1 MASVIRGGLGLS
13 LAMGIGR
20 FFYTPVLPLMIA
32 ALGWSGG
39 AAGWV
44 ATANYL
50 GYLVGSVALA
60 RGWMR
65 PGQVIYRGSLIA
77 STALLALV
85 ALSPALPWQLVVRF
99 GAGVASAIIF
109 VCITQTVANAPA
121 GSSSGRVYC
130 GVGAGIGISGLVVW
144 AFGPILDWRSLW
156 LLAAVVSALFSLI
169 AWGWRVDVTH
179 GPAAGAAASSRTGA
193 AVADAEPVGGPATEA
208 GRSAGARADGARA
221 RSRGGLLTVGYFFE
235 GFGYI
240 IIGTYLVVLAGP
252 VFGASAAALTWLVAG
267 LGAIVSPMVWS
278 WAAGRFGR
286 GRALIAVYG
295 LQLIGAIAGAVGG
308 SAILLFLSAFL
319 FGGTF
324 IGITMLTIATA
335 THGGMANASARLT
348 SWYSIGQVAGPAL
361 VALVLGD
368 RVVASFVVAAVAVAL
383 AMVATIAARVRP
395 A

>member
-1 MASVIRGGLGLS
+1 MASVIRGGLGMS

-44 ATANYL
+44 ASANYL
-50 GYLVGSVALA
+50 GYLAGSVALA

-65 PGQVIYRGSLIA
+65 PGQAIYRGSLIF

-144 AFGPILDWRSLW
+144 GFGSILDWRSLW
-156 LLAAVVSALFSLI
+156 LMAAVVSALFSLI
-169 AWGWRVDVTH
+169 AWGWQIDVTRRPVTAT
-179 GPAAGAAASSRTGA
+179 PAALPAEGSASAAKTS
-193 AVADAEPVGGPATEA
+193 
-208 GRSAGARADGARA
+208 
-221 RSRGGLLTVGYFFE
+221 SRGGLLTVGYFFE

-267 LGAIVSPMVWS
+267 LGAIGSPILWS

-286 GRALIAVYG
+286 GPALIAAYA

-335 THGGMANASARLT
+335 THSGMANASARLT
-348 SWYSIGQVAGPAL
+348 AWYSIGQVAGPAL

-383 AMVATIAARVRP
+383 AMAATIIAAGRRRPGRSSARP